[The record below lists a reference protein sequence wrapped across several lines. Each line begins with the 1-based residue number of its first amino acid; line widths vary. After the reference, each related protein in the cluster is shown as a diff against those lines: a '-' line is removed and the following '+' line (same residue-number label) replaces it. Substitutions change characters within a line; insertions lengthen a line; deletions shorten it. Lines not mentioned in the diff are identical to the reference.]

1 MKLNYKRTLLVGFA
15 FLSICAFWQLYDNV
29 IPLILKN
36 TFHMKD
42 SLVGVVMAMDNVLAL
57 FLLPFFGKLSDKC
70 HTKLGR
76 RTPFILGGTAA
87 AVILMNILPYAD
99 NHEKLLLFVIP
110 LGLLLIAMGTY
121 RSPAV
126 ALMPDVTPKPLRSKA
141 NAIINL
147 MGALGGVFTLGVT
160 GLLVH
165 AGATGRNDYTMLFLA
180 VSLLMAISVIV
191 LVLTVRENKLAAEVA
206 AMETDE
212 EKEAEAEEKKESG
225 KAFGEL
231 APDVRRSLWLILF
244 SVAFWF
250 MGYNAVTSAFTR
262 YMQVQWGYDIK
273 AASLCLMVATVGA
286 VLSYLPVGILSS
298 KFGRKKLIQ
307 AGVIL
312 LAVCFATAGLF
323 TAFHPAVYQD
333 MMIRGVK
340 RQHKRRKLS
349 FFIQA
354 GQLKGKER
362 LRQQIIVGAG
372 NQILLK
378 CFQDTADGKGAGGVG
393 AVSRTAAIG
402 AAGIIGQLREN
413 GNRADGF
420 GVLQEIAPS
429 LRRTVIVAFQKN
441 FHESGALIP
450 SGFVFVKAA
459 DLSPAQL
466 VSDADVGGVARE
478 ALLHFVGLL
487 SGFVP
492 QKDGPVI
499 GCVQCFGRSEG
510 NGAGVIGKE
519 RAIGDGGQI
528 IPGRK
533 PAVVTEHVIVK
544 PYHSQKQYHGGA
556 DG

>member
-1 MKLNYKRTLLVGFA
+1 MRDEYGKGGKDPAFSEDGGKEMKLNYKRTLLVGFA

-76 RTPFILGGTAA
+76 RMPFILGGTAA

-126 ALMPDVTPKPLRSKA
+126 ALMPDVTPKPLRSKG

-147 MGALGGVFTLGVT
+147 MGALGGVFTLAVT

-165 AGATGRNDYTMLFLA
+165 EGANGRNDYTLLFLA
-180 VSLLMAISVIV
+180 VSLLMAVSVVV
-191 LVLTVRENKLAAEVA
+191 LVLTVRENKLAAEVV

-212 EKEAEAEEKKESG
+212 EKAAEAEEQKESG

-286 VLSYLPVGILSS
+286 VLSYLPVGMLSS
-298 KFGRKKLIQ
+298 KFGRKKMIQ

-312 LAVCFATAGLF
+312 LAVCFAAAGLF
-323 TAFHPAVYQD
+323 KAFHPAVYVVFALVGVAWA
-333 MMIRGVK
+333 MINVNSYPMVVEISKSGDV
-340 RQHKRRKLS
+340 
-349 FFIQA
+349 
-354 GQLKGKER
+354 GKYTGYYYTFSMAA
-362 LRQQIIVGAG
+362 QIITPILSGLLLEHVGY
-372 NQILLK
+372 QTLMPY
-378 CFQDTADGKGAGGVG
+378 
-393 AVSRTAAIG
+393 AAIMVACSFVTISLTKHG
-402 AAGIIGQLREN
+402 DSCPEMPKDKLESFDAG
-413 GNRADGF
+413 D
-420 GVLQEIAPS
+420 
-429 LRRTVIVAFQKN
+429 
-441 FHESGALIP
+441 
-450 SGFVFVKAA
+450 
-459 DLSPAQL
+459 D
-466 VSDADVGGVARE
+466 
-478 ALLHFVGLL
+478 
-487 SGFVP
+487 
-492 QKDGPVI
+492 
-499 GCVQCFGRSEG
+499 
-510 NGAGVIGKE
+510 
-519 RAIGDGGQI
+519 
-528 IPGRK
+528 
-533 PAVVTEHVIVK
+533 
-544 PYHSQKQYHGGA
+544 
-556 DG
+556 

>member
-231 APDVRRSLWLILF
+231 APEVRRSLWLILF

-323 TAFHPAVYQD
+323 TAFHPAVYVVFALVGVAWA
-333 MMIRGVK
+333 MINVNSYPMVVEISKSGDV
-340 RQHKRRKLS
+340 
-349 FFIQA
+349 
-354 GQLKGKER
+354 GKYTGYYYTFSMAA
-362 LRQQIIVGAG
+362 QIITPILSGLLLEHVGYQTLMPYA
-372 NQILLK
+372 
-378 CFQDTADGKGAGGVG
+378 TVM
-393 AVSRTAAIG
+393 VAISFVT
-402 AAGIIGQLREN
+402 I
-413 GNRADGF
+413 
-420 GVLQEIAPS
+420 S
-429 LRRTVIVAFQKN
+429 LARHGDNKPEPPKSKLEAF
-441 FHESGALIP
+441 
-450 SGFVFVKAA
+450 
-459 DLSPAQL
+459 
-466 VSDADVGGVARE
+466 DVG
-478 ALLHFVGLL
+478 
-487 SGFVP
+487 
-492 QKDGPVI
+492 D
-499 GCVQCFGRSEG
+499 
-510 NGAGVIGKE
+510 
-519 RAIGDGGQI
+519 D
-528 IPGRK
+528 
-533 PAVVTEHVIVK
+533 
-544 PYHSQKQYHGGA
+544 
-556 DG
+556 

>member
-298 KFGRKKLIQ
+298 KFGRKKMIQ

-312 LAVCFATAGLF
+312 LAVCFAAAGLF
-323 TAFHPAVYQD
+323 KAFHPAVYVVFALVGVAWA
-333 MMIRGVK
+333 MINVNSYPMVVEISKSGDV
-340 RQHKRRKLS
+340 
-349 FFIQA
+349 
-354 GQLKGKER
+354 GKYTGYYYTFSMAA
-362 LRQQIIVGAG
+362 QIITPILSGLLLEHVGYQTLMPYA
-372 NQILLK
+372 
-378 CFQDTADGKGAGGVG
+378 TVM
-393 AVSRTAAIG
+393 VAISFVT
-402 AAGIIGQLREN
+402 I
-413 GNRADGF
+413 
-420 GVLQEIAPS
+420 S
-429 LRRTVIVAFQKN
+429 LARHGDNKPEPPKSKLEAF
-441 FHESGALIP
+441 
-450 SGFVFVKAA
+450 
-459 DLSPAQL
+459 
-466 VSDADVGGVARE
+466 DVG
-478 ALLHFVGLL
+478 
-487 SGFVP
+487 
-492 QKDGPVI
+492 D
-499 GCVQCFGRSEG
+499 
-510 NGAGVIGKE
+510 
-519 RAIGDGGQI
+519 D
-528 IPGRK
+528 
-533 PAVVTEHVIVK
+533 
-544 PYHSQKQYHGGA
+544 
-556 DG
+556 